1 MEVWNPALDVKVK
14 IDIPFLDTV
23 DTYQITSRENILSLC
38 TETMRSIEDYKTII
52 ENQVEQG
59 KVLELAWRMGS
70 SLDWIWLGDDV
81 NGKKRRWEVLCGLA
95 TKLASCIASEEHL
108 WMLIFVTD
116 HSPLSTRTTI
126 GRSFPEAFTSSRWNQ
141 ADRTTRYRRIPRS
154 HSSQHPDKT
163 TGIPNHSQW
172 LFVPR

>member
-95 TKLASCIASEEHL
+95 TKLASCIAR
-108 WMLIFVTD
+108 
-116 HSPLSTRTTI
+116 RTP
-126 GRSFPEAFTSSRWNQ
+126 FEANLRH
-141 ADRTTRYRRIPRS
+141 RPRS
-154 HSSQHPDKT
+154 LV
-163 TGIPNHSQW
+163 N
-172 LFVPR
+172 